1 MGVRRAEHID
11 LARAEAARAASVR
24 PEQAESAAAPEPT
37 SAVSQDSSVAVLQEP
52 SVAVPQEPSV
62 AVLQKPSV
70 AVPQEPSVAVPQ
82 DASPAE
88 VPVAAHAALAESAQP
103 DPAHSD
109 SASGEKGQADPE
121 AEPEDK
127 QRAARSYQ
135 PRARRR
141 RSRGS
146 FLLSLLLFV
155 LTVVASYELFVLAR
169 NFTQDS
175 RTFPVAR
182 VVIEGKLKY
191 ISEEEIANTVGK
203 LVGGKNL
210 VTLDLSR
217 LHNALV
223 QMPWMAKVAVVK
235 RFPDTIAVQ
244 VVEHSPSARW
254 RTSGVYDSTTDSVFY
269 PDLRGIDLPLV
280 ILSAPHDSLAGDL
293 YQHAA
298 QFIALCARTPYFI
311 KEVHL
316 DAVRGYRI
324 RLEGDVWLILG
335 RETSANLPLIR
346 LKRFLLAFPQTQL
359 KLSEISY
366 VDLRYDNGFAVGE
379 RDPNFNGITGTSTP
393 PPAADTEEQNA
404 AP

>member
-1 MGVRRAEHID
+1 MTTVQI
-11 LARAEAARAASVR
+11 
-24 PEQAESAAAPEPT
+24 
-37 SAVSQDSSVAVLQEP
+37 
-52 SVAVPQEPSV
+52 
-62 AVLQKPSV
+62 
-70 AVPQEPSVAVPQ
+70 
-82 DASPAE
+82 
-88 VPVAAHAALAESAQP
+88 
-103 DPAHSD
+103 DPAQADAAYSD
-109 SASGEKGQADPE
+109 SASGEKGQVETE

-155 LTVVASYELFVLAR
+155 VTVVASYELFVMAR

-393 PPAADTEEQNA
+393 PPAAAAEEQNA

>member
-1 MGVRRAEHID
+1 MGVRRAEHTD

-24 PEQAESAAAPEPT
+24 PEQAESAAASPEST
-37 SAVSQDSSVAVLQEP
+37 SALPPDS
-52 SVAVPQEPSV
+52 SV
-62 AVLQKPSV
+62 AVLQKPS
-70 AVPQEPSVAVPQ
+70 
-82 DASPAE
+82 PAE
-88 VPVAAHAALAESAQP
+88 VPVAAQAAAPAALAESAAAALAESAQP
-103 DPAHSD
+103 DPAQVTTVQVDPAQADAAYSD
-109 SASGEKGQADPE
+109 SASGENGQADPE

-127 QRAARSYQ
+127 QRAAARSYQ

-393 PPAADTEEQNA
+393 PPAAAAEEQNA

>member
-1 MGVRRAEHID
+1 MGVRRAEHTD

-24 PEQAESAAAPEPT
+24 PEQAESAAASPEST
-37 SAVSQDSSVAVLQEP
+37 SALPLDS
-52 SVAVPQEPSV
+52 SV
-62 AVLQKPSV
+62 AVLQKPST
-70 AVPQEPSVAVPQ
+70 
-82 DASPAE
+82 AE
-88 VPVAAHAALAESAQP
+88 VPVAAQAAAPAALAESAAAALAESAQP
-103 DPAHSD
+103 DPAQVTTVQVDPAQADAAYSD

-127 QRAARSYQ
+127 QRAAARSYQ

-293 YQHAA
+293 YQYAA

-393 PPAADTEEQNA
+393 PPAAAAEEQNA

>member
-1 MGVRRAEHID
+1 MGVRRAEHTD

-24 PEQAESAAAPEPT
+24 PEQTEGAAPPPESSPAST
-37 SAVSQDSSVAVLQEP
+37 NQAEQAQAVQAQSVQAQSAQA
-52 SVAVPQEPSV
+52 
-62 AVLQKPSV
+62 
-70 AVPQEPSVAVPQ
+70 Q
-82 DASPAE
+82 DAQTQ
-88 VPVAAHAALAESAQP
+88 SAQAQVEP
-103 DPAHSD
+103 VQID
-109 SASGEKGQADPE
+109 SASVDPVQ
-121 AEPEDK
+121 AEPGQDAAPADK
-127 QRAARSYQ
+127 QRAPTRAYQ

-155 LTVVASYELFVLAR
+155 LTVVASYELFVLVR

-182 VVIEGKLKY
+182 VVISGELKY
-191 ISEEEIANTVGK
+191 ISEEEIASTVGK

-223 QMPWMAKVAVVK
+223 QMPWMAKVAVSK
-235 RFPDTIAVQ
+235 RFPDTIEVQ

-379 RDPNFNGITGTSTP
+379 RDPNFNGVTGTSTP
-393 PPAADTEEQNA
+393 PPEAAAEEQSPK

>member
-1 MGVRRAEHID
+1 MGAKRGQPKPSD
-11 LARAEAARAASVR
+11 PARADAAQAAPVR
-24 PEQAESAAAPEPT
+24 PEQAQAVPGPTQAYSVHPQNVPGPTQAAPVSAQAEAGAAPDHGAPAKSEPGELSRAAA
-37 SAVSQDSSVAVLQEP
+37 
-52 SVAVPQEPSV
+52 
-62 AVLQKPSV
+62 
-70 AVPQEPSVAVPQ
+70 
-82 DASPAE
+82 
-88 VPVAAHAALAESAQP
+88 
-103 DPAHSD
+103 
-109 SASGEKGQADPE
+109 
-121 AEPEDK
+121 
-127 QRAARSYQ
+127 RAYQ

-146 FLLSLLLFV
+146 FLLSLLVFV
-155 LTVVASYELFVLAR
+155 LSLVASYELFVLAR

-175 RTFPVAR
+175 HTFPVAR

-191 ISEEEIANTVGK
+191 ISAEEIADTVGK

-210 VTLDLSR
+210 VTLDLAR

-223 QMPWMAKVAVVK
+223 QMPWMAQVAVTK
-235 RFPDTIAVQ
+235 RFPDTIEVQ

-254 RTSGVYDSTTDSVFY
+254 RTSGVYDNTTDSVFY

-346 LKRFLLAFPQTQL
+346 LKRFLLAFPQTKL

-393 PPAADTEEQNA
+393 PPAAESVPTESEAPAGASKAPAGESA
-404 AP
+404 APQ

>member
-24 PEQAESAAAPEPT
+24 PEQAESAAAPEST
-37 SAVSQDSSVAVLQEP
+37 SAVSQDSSVAVLQ
-52 SVAVPQEPSV
+52 
-62 AVLQKPSV
+62 K
-70 AVPQEPSVAVPQ
+70 PSVAVPQ

-103 DPAHSD
+103 DPAHVTTVQLDPTQADAAHSD

-127 QRAARSYQ
+127 QRAAARSYQ

-155 LTVVASYELFVLAR
+155 LTVVSSYELFVLAR

>member
-1 MGVRRAEHID
+1 MGVRRAEHTD

-52 SVAVPQEPSV
+52 R
-62 AVLQKPSV
+62 
-70 AVPQEPSVAVPQ
+70 VAVPQ

-103 DPAHSD
+103 DPAHVTTVQLDPTQADAAHSD

-127 QRAARSYQ
+127 QRAAARSYQ

-155 LTVVASYELFVLAR
+155 LTVVSSYELFVLAR

-393 PPAADTEEQNA
+393 PPAADAAAEAQNV

>member
-1 MGVRRAEHID
+1 MGVRRAEHTD

-24 PEQAESAAAPEPT
+24 PEQTEGAAPPPESSPAST
-37 SAVSQDSSVAVLQEP
+37 NQAERAQAVQAQSAQA
-52 SVAVPQEPSV
+52 
-62 AVLQKPSV
+62 
-70 AVPQEPSVAVPQ
+70 Q
-82 DASPAE
+82 DAQTQ
-88 VPVAAHAALAESAQP
+88 SAQAQVEP
-103 DPAHSD
+103 VQID
-109 SASGEKGQADPE
+109 SASVDPVQ
-121 AEPEDK
+121 AEPGQDAAPADK
-127 QRAARSYQ
+127 QRAPTRAYQ

-155 LTVVASYELFVLAR
+155 LTVVASYELFVLVR

-182 VVIEGKLKY
+182 VVISGELKY
-191 ISEEEIANTVGK
+191 ISEEEIASTVGK

-223 QMPWMAKVAVVK
+223 QMPWMAKVAVSK
-235 RFPDTIAVQ
+235 RFPDTIEVQ

-379 RDPNFNGITGTSTP
+379 RDPNFNGVTGTSTP
-393 PPAADTEEQNA
+393 PPEAAAEEQSPK

>member
-24 PEQAESAAAPEPT
+24 PEQAESAAAPEST
-37 SAVSQDSSVAVLQEP
+37 SAVSQDS
-52 SVAVPQEPSV
+52 SV

-103 DPAHSD
+103 DPAHVTTVQLDPTQADAAHSD

-203 LVGGKNL
+203 
-210 VTLDLSR
+210 
-217 LHNALV
+217 
-223 QMPWMAKVAVVK
+223 P
-235 RFPDTIAVQ
+235 
-244 VVEHSPSARW
+244 
-254 RTSGVYDSTTDSVFY
+254 
-269 PDLRGIDLPLV
+269 
-280 ILSAPHDSLAGDL
+280 
-293 YQHAA
+293 
-298 QFIALCARTPYFI
+298 
-311 KEVHL
+311 
-316 DAVRGYRI
+316 DAVDGQ
-324 RLEGDVWLILG
+324 GG
-335 RETSANLPLIR
+335 GGQA
-346 LKRFLLAFPQTQL
+346 
-359 KLSEISY
+359 LS
-366 VDLRYDNGFAVGE
+366 
-379 RDPNFNGITGTSTP
+379 
-393 PPAADTEEQNA
+393 
-404 AP
+404 

>member
-1 MGVRRAEHID
+1 MGVRRAEHTD

-24 PEQAESAAAPEPT
+24 HEQTEGAVPPPESSPASTNQAEQAQAVQAQSVQAQSVQAQSAQA
-37 SAVSQDSSVAVLQEP
+37 
-52 SVAVPQEPSV
+52 
-62 AVLQKPSV
+62 
-70 AVPQEPSVAVPQ
+70 Q
-82 DASPAE
+82 DAQAQSAQ
-88 VPVAAHAALAESAQP
+88 AQDAQTQSAQALAVQAQVEP
-103 DPAHSD
+103 VQID
-109 SASGEKGQADPE
+109 SASVDPVQ
-121 AEPEDK
+121 AEPGQDAAPADK
-127 QRAARSYQ
+127 QRAPTRAYQ

-155 LTVVASYELFVLAR
+155 LTVVASYELFVLVR

-182 VVIEGKLKY
+182 VVISGELKY
-191 ISEEEIANTVGK
+191 ISEEEIASTVGK

-223 QMPWMAKVAVVK
+223 QMPWMAKVAVSK
-235 RFPDTIAVQ
+235 RFPDTIEVQ

-379 RDPNFNGITGTSTP
+379 RDPNFNGVTGTSTP
-393 PPAADTEEQNA
+393 PPEAAAEEQSPK

>member
-1 MGVRRAEHID
+1 MGVRRAEHTD

-24 PEQAESAAAPEPT
+24 PEQAESAAASPDST
-37 SAVSQDSSVAVLQEP
+37 SAVSQDSSVAVLQ
-52 SVAVPQEPSV
+52 
-62 AVLQKPSV
+62 KP
-70 AVPQEPSVAVPQ
+70 
-82 DASPAE
+82 SPAE
-88 VPVAAHAALAESAQP
+88 VPVAAQAAAPAALAESAAAALAESAQP
-103 DPAHSD
+103 DPAHVTTVQLDPAQADAAYSD

-127 QRAARSYQ
+127 QRAAARSYQ

-155 LTVVASYELFVLAR
+155 VTVVASYELFVLAR

>member
-1 MGVRRAEHID
+1 MGVRRAEHTD

-24 PEQAESAAAPEPT
+24 PEQAESAASPE
-37 SAVSQDSSVAVLQEP
+37 S
-52 SVAVPQEPSV
+52 
-62 AVLQKPSV
+62 
-70 AVPQEPSVAVPQ
+70 
-82 DASPAE
+82 SPAE
-88 VPVAAHAALAESAQP
+88 VPVEPVAAQAAPTESAPAALAESAQP
-103 DPAHSD
+103 DPAHVTTVQIDPAQADAAYSD
-109 SASGEKGQADPE
+109 SASGEKGQVETE

-127 QRAARSYQ
+127 QRAAARSYQ

-235 RFPDTIAVQ
+235 RFPDTISVQ

-269 PDLRGIDLPLV
+269 PDLRGIELPLV

-393 PPAADTEEQNA
+393 PPAAAAEEQNA